1 MNAWIIG
8 TAIAATLAG
17 SPAQPKAD
25 EASALVGSWRLVS
38 CERRAPS
45 GETVHPFGNPPLGQ
59 LIYTIEGRVS
69 VHLADPTRPRFASGE
84 FLGASEDEV
93 RTAFE
98 RSFSYFGT
106 YTFERDEAGTTGT
119 VTHHVE
125 GSAFPNYAGIDRIWT
140 VTIDGRRL
148 TLETAPRSEGAL
160 ASTFRVVWERVP
172 Y

>member
-1 MNAWIIG
+1 VNAWIIG

-17 SPAQPKAD
+17 SPAPPKTD
-25 EASALVGSWRLVS
+25 EAPPIVGSWRLVS

-45 GETVHPFGNPPLGQ
+45 GETAHPFGNPPQGQ

-84 FLGASEDEV
+84 FLEGSEDEV

-106 YTFERDEAGTTGT
+106 YTLEGSGAKGT
-119 VTHHVE
+119 VIHHVE

-140 VTIDGRRL
+140 VTIDGRHL
-148 TLETAPRSEGAL
+148 TLETARPPEG

-172 Y
+172 